1 MRRRQVL
8 VSYVVVA
15 DFERMMR
22 AADIAGC
29 SRSSWLVAA

>member
-8 VSYVVVA
+8 VSYVAVA
-15 DFERMMR
+15 ERERMTR
-22 AADIAGC
+22 AADVAGY